1 MKNFKITITLIM
13 CSLVNVSIF
22 SQEKYTIYNN
32 IYSNSNYEI
41 QISSKDST
49 QYTLYI
55 DMLSLDELSNSG
67 GILINNSTYDKF
79 ISVLSEAQ
87 IKYNEWVKTAIE
99 NNVTELDKL
108 MPITSKATC
117 FFSYGSEWN
126 FHFLIE
132 LHYSFKIIDNKK
144 LLIIRTGG
152 LTSYSNKFIKHK
164 GFVLVFS
171 STSEITDF
179 LKVLSKDKIIEYI
192 SKPKKEDLFK

>member
-13 CSLVNVSIF
+13 CSLVSVSIF
-22 SQEKYTIYNN
+22 SQEKYTTYNN

-55 DMLSLDELSNSG
+55 DMLSLDELSKSG
-67 GILINNSTYDKF
+67 GILINHSTYDKF
-79 ISVLSEAQ
+79 ISALSEAQ
-87 IKYNEWVKTAIE
+87 IKYNEWNKTASE

-108 MPITSKATC
+108 MPIVSKATG

-171 STSEITDF
+171 NTSEITDF
-179 LKVLSKDKIIEYI
+179 LKALSKDKIIEYV